1 MALVTVQVPRRSAAH
16 QSAVGARTPKPPRLR
31 ECDRSFR
38 FPVLAIRIFAA
49 PKRASDRPNQL
60 LRVRRIQF
68 ALFFCSRLR
77 CGSGNLCLRE
87 GLIVDSLISQLQTRS
102 ENSFGSKVH
111 PATRSSIL
119 GHRVSGKAIRS
130 GGAPAL
136 IHAGKICRRR
146 QGRDFHSARPRRLWK
161 NPFSTSLLRSH
172 YKGAAEVRPERR
184 LRGRDSAGASES
196 LARSPRILARK
207 RKIPGVWGQRPQDV
221 VPSDADLPL
230 VCSANFTAVQSFRHP
245 PRAPLPFALWLGSC

>member
-1 MALVTVQVPRRSAAH
+1 MSNVNVSVSGPAPVALRAPSAGPETEGLVLDIFH
-16 QSAVGARTPKPPRLR
+16 SFYRKSVSNEIVLRERARTPKPPRLR

-38 FPVLAIRIFAA
+38 FPFLAIRIFAA

-60 LRVRRIQF
+60 PRVRRIQF
-68 ALFFCSRLR
+68 ALVFCSRLR

-87 GLIVDSLISQLQTRS
+87 GLIVESLISQLQTTS

-111 PATRSSIL
+111 PTARSSIL
-119 GHRVSGKAIRS
+119 GHRVSGNAIRS
-130 GGAPAL
+130 GGVPAL

-172 YKGAAEVRPERR
+172 YKGYAEVRLERR
-184 LRGRDSAGASES
+184 LKRRNGGGGSGRPEEIRPANPKLIAGKKWS
-196 LARSPRILARK
+196 
-207 RKIPGVWGQRPQDV
+207 
-221 VPSDADLPL
+221 
-230 VCSANFTAVQSFRHP
+230 
-245 PRAPLPFALWLGSC
+245 